1 MPVDHYENFPVASV
15 LLPRRLRP
23 AVEAIYAFARSADD
37 IADEGQASAEER
49 LSALADYHT
58 GLHGITGQGKG
69 LPYDHPRA
77 SLFQR
82 LAAVVHDHQL
92 PLQPFFDLLS
102 AFEQDVRVTR
112 YASLDD
118 LLNYCSRSAN
128 PVGRLMLYLYGAA
141 TPANVAA
148 SDAICTGLQLTNFW
162 QDIAQDWSKGRVY
175 LPHDALVRH
184 GVTEHQ
190 IAAACAESSGAAT
203 GHEQGQVDRAA
214 SNTALNMPANW
225 SALMRERTNHARR
238 LLTDGAPLAARLPGR
253 IGFELRLVV
262 LGGLRI
268 LERLDTLNYDVF
280 RHRPTLGRSDWLVL
294 LWRSLNYTR
303 HTGGSR

>member
-37 IADEGQASAEER
+37 IADEGQADAQER
-49 LSALADYHT
+49 LNALADYHT
-58 GLHGITGQGKG
+58 GLHGITGQGTG
-69 LPYDHPRA
+69 LPHDHPCA
-77 SLFQR
+77 ALFQR
-82 LAAVVHDHQL
+82 LAAVVRQHQL

-102 AFEQDVRVTR
+102 AFEQDVRVNR

-118 LLNYCSRSAN
+118 LLSYCSRSAN
-128 PVGRLMLYLYGAA
+128 PVGRLMLHLYGAA

-148 SDAICTGLQLTNFW
+148 SDAICAGLQLANFW
-162 QDIAQDWSKGRVY
+162 QDIAQDWGKGRVY
-175 LPHDALVRH
+175 LPHDALRRH
-184 GVTEHQ
+184 GVTEQQ
-190 IAAACAESSGAAT
+190 IAAACAGSSGAAPS
-203 GHEQGQVDRAA
+203 HELGQAESTA
-214 SNTALNMPANW
+214 GNTALNMPANW

-238 LLTDGAPLAARLPGR
+238 LLNQGAPLATRLPGR

-280 RHRPTLGRSDWLVL
+280 RHRPTLSRSDWLVL
-294 LWRSLNYTR
+294 LWRSLNYKR
-303 HTGGSR
+303 HIGGSR